1 MNYRLDFDFTTE
13 EDLDIKRC
21 LINLYGTRAGSQPMD
36 RNFGMNYDSIVGM
49 PPEVAKNMLALEIII
64 KTQMYEP
71 RVTVESV
78 DFTVDSEN
86 GQLMPIIHILKGDE
100 SNEQYA

>member
-36 RNFGMNYDSIVGM
+36 RNFGLNYDGIVGK
-49 PPEVAKNMLALEIII
+49 PPEVAKNMLALEIIS
-64 KTQMYEP
+64 KTEIYEP

-78 DFTVDSEN
+78 DFSVDSEN